1 MFCSQF
7 VAHFCIIKYPH
18 LKIDVICPNLYFF
31 VYQSILSFFKQDFNM
46 YLVKCSHQSY
56 FKLGGSSISFEELF
70 EFRLPL
76 ISVHDLIEQIQRIG
90 IMKSL
95 TVFRKFSSQL
105 ANKIQDEVKTD
116 LSDRFLPFPPYL
128 IQSRERKENSKLFR
142 SIVFHLFLSSFTV
155 TFVSVCAFVQFL
167 YY

>member
-1 MFCSQF
+1 MPPISIFCLP
-7 VAHFCIIKYPH
+7 KYF
-18 LKIDVICPNLYFF
+18 K
-31 VYQSILSFFKQDFNM
+31 FFKLDFNM
-46 YLVKCSHQSY
+46 YLVKCSHQSC

-90 IMKSL
+90 IMKSV